1 MANPRGITQIWCQVS
16 QARVGLA
23 LVDPRS
29 IPAGSPSMG
38 ANEIGLTSTL
48 GAVKLGVS
56 EADTHSRST
65 SRVDLSFVSAA
76 SSPTLAL
83 APRVEAVL
91 SVPFYAAAVPTFTL
105 SITLLMVTAWAL

>member
-1 MANPRGITQIWCQVS
+1 
-16 QARVGLA
+16 
-23 LVDPRS
+23 
-29 IPAGSPSMG
+29 MG

-91 SVPFYAAAVPTFTL
+91 SVPF
-105 SITLLMVTAWAL
+105 